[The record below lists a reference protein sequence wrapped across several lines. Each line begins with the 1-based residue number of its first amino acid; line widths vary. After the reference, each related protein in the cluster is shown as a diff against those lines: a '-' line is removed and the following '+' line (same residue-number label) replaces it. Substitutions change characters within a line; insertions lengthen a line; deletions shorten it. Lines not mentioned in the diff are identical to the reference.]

1 MIRLCSDYYQG
12 EYSEVVLTSTFN
24 THSRKEA
31 GRDTMVMVPLEMGE
45 KKLHPKIKIFRS
57 VPIQTN
63 FSTASSTLRLGRTAM
78 FLSEDDDGAVE
89 KKMEEEEEVTGRD
102 RRLLR

>member
-31 GRDTMVMVPLEMGE
+31 GRDTMAMVPLEMGG
-45 KKLHPKIKIFRS
+45 KKIHLKIKLFES

-63 FSTASSTLRLGRTAM
+63 LSTASSTLRLGRTAM
-78 FLSEDDDGAVE
+78 FLFEDDDGAVE
-89 KKMEEEEEVTGRD
+89 KKMEEEEEVMGRD

>member
-1 MIRLCSDYYQG
+1 MF
-12 EYSEVVLTSTFN
+12 T
-24 THSRKEA
+24 
-31 GRDTMVMVPLEMGE
+31 
-45 KKLHPKIKIFRS
+45 
-57 VPIQTN
+57 TN

-89 KKMEEEEEVTGRD
+89 MKMEEEEEEVTGRD

>member
-31 GRDTMVMVPLEMGE
+31 GRDTMAMVPLEMGGE
-45 KKLHPKIKIFRS
+45 KIHLKIK
-57 VPIQTN
+57 
-63 FSTASSTLRLGRTAM
+63 L
-78 FLSEDDDGAVE
+78 
-89 KKMEEEEEVTGRD
+89 
-102 RRLLR
+102 

>member
-31 GRDTMVMVPLEMGE
+31 GRDTMAMVPLEMGGE
-45 KKLHPKIKIFRS
+45 KIHLEIKLFES
-57 VPIQTN
+57 VPIHTN

-78 FLSEDDDGAVE
+78 FLFEDDDGAVE
-89 KKMEEEEEVTGRD
+89 KKMVGEEVTGRD

>member
-1 MIRLCSDYYQG
+1 M
-12 EYSEVVLTSTFN
+12 TSTFN

-31 GRDTMVMVPLEMGE
+31 GRDTMAMVPLEMGG
-45 KKLHPKIKIFRS
+45 KKIHLKIKLFES

-63 FSTASSTLRLGRTAM
+63 LSTASSTLRLGRTAM

-89 KKMEEEEEVTGRD
+89 MKMEEEEEEVTGRD